1 MGRAW
6 TAVVPPVAL
15 GSSTMKLRNRLL
27 ASENDNELMASFGAA
42 RLVRTLAGRLEL
54 QGGTEADREEAWR
67 WVRTFLTG
75 PDGQRLPAI
84 AER

>member
-6 TAVVPPVAL
+6 TVVVPPVAL

-42 RLVRTLAGRLEL
+42 RLVRTLPGRVEI
-54 QGGTEADREEAWR
+54 QGGTEQEVEEAR
-67 WVRTFLTG
+67 CWVHTFLTP
-75 PDGQRLPAI
+75 PDDRRLPII